1 MRIVM
6 KFGGVLMDGAE
17 KIDNS
22 ANLVVENIK
31 KGDEVI
37 VVVSAMSNITDE
49 LIDMGE
55 SAKLGDMKK
64 VRKMLNQIEDIHL
77 ETARKLCSGE
87 VLSETESKIKSLIE
101 MLTQCLTG

>member
-77 ETARKLCSGE
+77 ET
-87 VLSETESKIKSLIE
+87 
-101 MLTQCLTG
+101 